1 MEPVSVSAGPAGT
14 LDLVLCGEIDYTN
27 ASEVAETVR
36 GAVRGALPSTVR
48 VNLADVTFLD
58 SSGIAVLVTA
68 MKAARE
74 AGAEYR
80 VRDPQPRV
88 LDQLRMTGLIDL
100 FPVDGVAVGG
110 AAVDGPA
117 AGGGV
122 TTVEA

>member
-1 MEPVSVSAGPAGT
+1 MEPVSVSAGAAGT
-14 LDLVLCGEIDYTN
+14 LDVVLRGEIDYTN

-36 GAVRGALPSTVR
+36 GAVHSALPSTVR

-74 AGAEYR
+74 TRAEYR
-80 VRDPQPRV
+80 VWAPQPRV

-100 FPVDGVAVGG
+100 FPVDGVPAGG

-117 AGGGV
+117 AAGGV
-122 TTVEA
+122 TTAEA